1 MSLTLGIVACTA
13 TQEPATANDLQRD
26 VQWVTDPDV
35 DLATVG
41 ELVAGN
47 NRFVFDLFH
56 AIARGEVNLFFSPY
70 SVSTALAMTY
80 AGARGM
86 TAEQMANALHYT
98 LPHAQLHPALNA
110 LNQQLTAT
118 DDEGEFQLS
127 LANALWG
134 QEDVE
139 FRAEYLDL
147 LAAHHGAGIRL
158 VDFQSETGRRAASER
173 INQWVKDATA
183 ERIPHLV
190 EPHVFTELT
199 RLVLTNAVTFDGLW
213 EYPFDETRNAGF
225 TLPDGTRVMVPLMRN
240 RSVTRYAAGENW
252 QAAELAYKG
261 GRTHMLILLPAEG
274 RFEEF
279 AHNLDTALVAEIET
293 ALAPTDLALYLPR
306 FAYSADLALSE
317 TLTQMGMTLAFS
329 ESEADFSGMV
339 EIPPRLYIS
348 HVLHKAYVAVD
359 EQGTKAAAATAVSA
373 EVGEENSVPEV
384 MRVDRPFLFLIRDTE
399 QGTILFLGRMVNPA
413 AS

>member
-13 TQEPATANDLQRD
+13 TQEPATANDLQSD

-110 LNQQLTAT
+110 LNQQLAAT

-279 AHNLDTALVAEIET
+279 AHNLDAALVAEIET